1 MNANEL
7 HKLLLKQVTK
17 KYGDISA
24 LPPDMQDLLR
34 TVSRTYEQYDRDIQL
49 VERSLEFSS
58 EEMKDTYI
66 KLEQKKQEIQTS
78 NDALRRYAYIVSH
91 DLKEPLRTISSYLQ
105 LIELR
110 MGDKLDGETRE
121 FINYSVSGVKRMKG
135 MLEAVLNYSQ
145 LENRKAFMS
154 VDLNTVLDSSCENLN
169 EAIHETHAVIMKR
182 GSLPQVQG
190 DKYQLIQ
197 LFQNLMQNSIK
208 FRKDGKPQIT
218 VEYNDINSNHIISF
232 RDNGIGVEN
241 QHRSQLFQMFKRL
254 HTPMQYD
261 GLGMGLAIC
270 RKIMENHEGEIYL
283 DPDFHDGLKVDLR
296 FPAMMVA

>member
-1 MNANEL
+1 
-7 HKLLLKQVTK
+7 
-17 KYGDISA
+17 
-24 LPPDMQDLLR
+24 
-34 TVSRTYEQYDRDIQL
+34 
-49 VERSLEFSS
+49 
-58 EEMKDTYI
+58 
-66 KLEQKKQEIQTS
+66 
-78 NDALRRYAYIVSH
+78 
-91 DLKEPLRTISSYLQ
+91 
-105 LIELR
+105 
-110 MGDKLDGETRE
+110 
-121 FINYSVSGVKRMKG
+121 
-135 MLEAVLNYSQ
+135 
-145 LENRKAFMS
+145 
-154 VDLNTVLDSSCENLN
+154 
-169 EAIHETHAVIMKR
+169 
-182 GSLPQVQG
+182 
-190 DKYQLIQ
+190 
-197 LFQNLMQNSIK
+197 MQNSIK

>member
-1 MNANEL
+1 MNTNEYN
-7 HKLLLKQVTK
+7 KLLLKQIAK
-17 KYGDISA
+17 KYGDA
-24 LPPDMQDLLR
+24 AKLPPEMQELLL
-34 TVSRTYEQYDRDIQL
+34 TVSRTYDQYERDIQL
-49 VERSLEFSS
+49 VERSMDLSS

-110 MGDKLDGETRE
+110 MGSRLDGETRE

-154 VDLNTVLDSSCENLN
+154 VDLNTVIDSSCENLN
-169 EAIHETHAVIMKR
+169 DAIHETHAIIKR
-182 GSLPQVQG
+182 APLPQIQG

-197 LFQNLMQNSIK
+197 LFQNLMQNSLK
-208 FRKDGKPQIT
+208 FRGETEPQI
-218 VEYNDINSNHIISF
+218 VIEYTGGNSNHIISF
-232 RDNGIGVEN
+232 RDNGIGVED
-241 QHRSQLFQMFKRL
+241 HYRSQLFQMFKKL
-254 HTPMQYD
+254 HSPMEHD
-261 GLGMGLAIC
+261 GLGMGLAVC
-270 RKIMENHEGEIYL
+270 RRIMENHEGEINL

>member
-1 MNANEL
+1 MNGNEY

-17 KYGDISA
+17 KYGDISM
-24 LPPDMQDLLR
+24 LPPEMQELLL
-34 TVSRTYEQYDRDIQL
+34 TVSHTYEQYDRDIQL
-49 VERSLEFSS
+49 VERSLDLSS
-58 EEMKDTYI
+58 GEMKETYL

-110 MGDKLDGETRE
+110 LGDKLDGEGRE

-154 VDLNTVLDSSCENLN
+154 VDLNTVFESSCENLN
-169 EAIHETHAVIMKR
+169 EAIHEAHAVIKR
-182 GSLPQVQG
+182 TPLPQVRG

-197 LFQNLMQNSIK
+197 LFQNLMQNSLK
-208 FRKDGKPQIT
+208 FRGQTQPQIT
-218 VEYNDINSNHIISF
+218 IEYLGGNNNHIISF
-232 RDNGIGVEN
+232 RDNGIGVED
-241 QHRSQLFQMFKRL
+241 HYRSQLFQMFKKL
-254 HTPMQYD
+254 HAPVEYD
-261 GLGMGLAIC
+261 GLGMGLAVC
-270 RKIMENHEGEIYL
+270 RRIMENHEGEINL

-296 FPAMMVA
+296 FPALVA